1 MDCWEPHPA
10 QMSTPDREDEMRTV
24 RHYAAKTYYSR
35 RLPYRTVRSLV
46 RLLFPFALAL
56 LVARLILLA

>member
-1 MDCWEPHPA
+1 
-10 QMSTPDREDEMRTV
+10 MSTPDREDEMRTV

-35 RLPYRTVRSLV
+35 RLPYRTVRSLL
-46 RLLFPFALAL
+46 RLLVTLAFAL